1 MTETNEC
8 DMILAE
14 IQLYIDGEVTATRRT
29 KLEAHL
35 STCTPCMHRAEF
47 QTRLKEIVR
56 SKCSLEAPDHLVL
69 RIRRIIRS
77 DP

>member
-1 MTETNEC
+1 MTETSEC

-14 IQLYIDGEVTATRRT
+14 VQLYIDGEVTAERRAT
-29 KLEAHL
+29 LEAHL
-35 STCTPCMHRAEF
+35 TSCTPCMHRAEF
-47 QTRLKEIVR
+47 QARLKEIVR
-56 SKCSLEAPDHLVL
+56 SKCSLDAPDHLVL